1 MGVKKEQNVPE
12 TELTL
17 ESVSEQLED
26 LESDLVNPLNDA
38 YTHLHILLKIVKLQ
52 YEKMRLLDREIAKKQ
67 AEFDKLEIIFSDD
80 MSRSALEL
88 LDNGGDLV
96 QTRENRR
103 KDVETLKREKENF
116 EAEFIE
122 SKKKAQDAIDAL
134 DRG

>member
-1 MGVKKEQNVPE
+1 MGVKKEPE
-12 TELTL
+12 ATTELTL
-17 ESVSEQLED
+17 ESVSEQLEA

-52 YEKMRLLDREIAKKQ
+52 YEKIKLLDREIAKKQ
-67 AEFDKLEIIFSDD
+67 AEFDKLERIFSDD

-103 KDVETLKREKENF
+103 KDVESLKREKDNF

-122 SKKKAQDAIDAL
+122 SKKKAQEAIDAL